1 MYMKVTN
8 ALGYFKNPYCKCNTD
23 PASETLKAT
32 KTAHVFDRQ
41 MHESCPPLGR
51 HPLNRRTRYVQ
62 QQGETRTA
70 ERFLNRRKTIRT
82 KPRSTALP
90 IVSKFLIALEQL
102 KVFLN
107 R

>member
-8 ALGYFKNPYCKCNTD
+8 ELGYFKNPYCKCHTD

-32 KTAHVFDRQ
+32 KTGHVFDLQ
-41 MHESCPPLGR
+41 MRESCPSLGP
-51 HPLNRRTRYVQ
+51 HHLNSPTGRVQ

-70 ERFLNRRKTIRT
+70 EGFLICTKTIRT

-90 IVSKFLIALEQL
+90 IVSKFLITLEQL
-102 KVFLN
+102 KVFIN